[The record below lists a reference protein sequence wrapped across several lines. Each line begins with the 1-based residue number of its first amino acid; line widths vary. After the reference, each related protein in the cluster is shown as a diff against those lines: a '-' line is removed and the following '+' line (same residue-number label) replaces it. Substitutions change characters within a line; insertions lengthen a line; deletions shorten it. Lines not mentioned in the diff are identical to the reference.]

1 MSFLLWVNPWVS
13 CFFLPSPNVPVQD
26 IKKHQQLKKKEK
38 KEDQKK
44 KKKDVPIP

>member
-26 IKKHQQLKKKEK
+26 IKRNQQLKKKK
-38 KEDQKK
+38 KIQKK